1 MLQKRLTHALKSAK
15 SDEIAIKV
23 RSEYKIVEMTA
34 VDIVASILRYIAEVI
49 ADQQKVDST
58 LHFIEKIVL
67 TVPRTF
73 SRGHQM
79 AAMRAAKRAARAGYL
94 PEKLLI
100 ISEPEAAVCSH
111 LFDKTIALSG
121 HILVIDIGANA
132 FNIAIVKV
140 K

>member
-1 MLQKRLTHALKSAK
+1 MLQKRLTYALKFDNK

-58 LHFIEKIVL
+58 LDFIEKIVL
-67 TVPRTF
+67 TVPRTY

-79 AAMRAAKRAARAGYL
+79 AAMRAAKRAGYL

-111 LFDKTIALSG
+111 LFGKMIGLSG
-121 HILVIDIGANA
+121 HILVIDIGANT
-132 FNIAIVKV
+132 FNLAIVKV